1 MKSLKSIMKYSLYI
15 LAFLL
20 LCLLVIPLFFD
31 ANSYRERIVTAMSE
45 YTGRHIEIGSVEL
58 SLFPWIGFKLDEVS
72 MGNRQG
78 FTEDK
83 FINMQQAQL
92 QLAFL
97 PLLRSEV
104 EVIHFTLLEPRI
116 LLQINADGQTNWDDL
131 AKNKDSAQT
140 IVEKPKPKP
149 KGEDEASKL
158 VSINAESI
166 SLRGGEVVWDD
177 ASKNLHL
184 SLNRVNIQINDVSL
198 VRSIAVEINAFIEND
213 PFSITGKIGPIGKI
227 DEFDVNKLP
236 LQLVFDAQKINLKP
250 LAQAKMLPDNLSK
263 QADAAV
269 AAHLDIRQENNGVRN
284 VLGDF
289 SLLAKP
295 RVDVAIKLNMPDAQH
310 IFTEYLRLHVDN
322 IAILE
327 TEGKISL
334 PLEDKELTYSLH
346 VRTEKLKRQQLAIW
360 LPTIKEL
367 YAKHPQPWQIVQASM
382 RLEGDTKKIKI
393 NEGQLLLDND
403 ILRITGSSAL
413 SSPPDLRV
421 HIVGKS
427 LHADAWLPAGD
438 DPYAAKAQPAK
449 DVSATPK
456 AEEQAVEPDLRFLK
470 PWRMQANVQL
480 GTLFLR
486 GLELEKVRLSL
497 SMKKGRILLEP
508 FSFNLAGGSVSERAT
523 LNAAQYP
530 ARWTE
535 SIKIKQVRLGPVL
548 KTLADMDM
556 LDGILDMKTKMRGVG
571 LLPEQSVARL
581 NGTGKFTLYNGA
593 IKGINIAGS
602 LRKFSISSLTKQKE
616 AVSKPT
622 DFAEMSGSFNI
633 SNGIAN
639 NKDLFMA
646 SPIFRLSGAGK
657 VDLPNK
663 TLDYHLKPK
672 LVKTLVGQGGDNSN
686 RGIVVPLHVHGPFT
700 DPKVE
705 LEMKKIN
712 PADLIKQLKPLQD
725 ALKGSQGKKDVRKQA
740 EQAGKKLLQNLI
752 PNF

>member
-1 MKSLKSIMKYSLYI
+1 MQSLKSIMKYSLYI

-20 LCLLVIPLFFD
+20 LCLLVIPFFFD

-58 SLFPWIGFKLDEVS
+58 SLFPWIGFKLDGVN

-78 FTEDK
+78 FTKDK
-83 FINMQQAQL
+83 FISMQQAQL

-104 EVIHFTLLEPRI
+104 EVVHFTLLEPRI

-131 AKNKDSAQT
+131 AKNKDNSQAV
-140 IVEKPKPKP
+140 VEKPKPKP
-149 KGEDEASKL
+149 KDEDKAYKL

-227 DEFDVNKLP
+227 DKFDVNKLP
-236 LQLVFDAQKINLKP
+236 LQLVFDAKKINLKP
-250 LAQAKMLPDNLSK
+250 LAKAKMLPDDLSK

-269 AAHLDIRQENNGVRN
+269 AAHLDLRQENNGTRN
-284 VLGDF
+284 VLGNF

-295 RVDVAIKLNMPDAQH
+295 RLDVAIKLNMPDAQH

-327 TEGKISL
+327 TEGKVSL
-334 PLEDKELTYSLH
+334 PLEDEELTYSLH

-360 LPTIKEL
+360 LPTINEL
-367 YAKHPQPWQIVQASM
+367 YSKHPQPWQIVQASM

-393 NEGQLLLDND
+393 NEGQLLLDNN

-413 SSPPDLRV
+413 SSPPDVRV

-449 DVSATPK
+449 DVATKSP
-456 AEEQAVEPDLRFLK
+456 AASEPDLRFLK

-486 GLELEKVRLSL
+486 GLKLEKVRLSL
-497 SMKKGRILLEP
+497 SMKKGHILLDP
-508 FSFNLAGGSVSERAT
+508 FSFNLAGGSISERVT

-535 SIKIKQVRLGPVL
+535 SIKIKQVRFGPVL
-548 KTLADMDM
+548 KTLADMDI
-556 LDGILDMKTKMRGVG
+556 LDGVLDMKTKIRGVG
-571 LLPEQSVARL
+571 LLPEKSVSRL
-581 NGTGKFTLYNGA
+581 NGTGNFTLYNGA

-602 LRKFSISSLTKQKE
+602 LRKFSISALTKQKKI
-616 AVSKPT
+616 ASKPT

-633 SNGIAN
+633 INGIAKN
-639 NKDLFMA
+639 NDLFMA

-672 LVKTLVGQGGDNSN
+672 LVNTLVGQGGDNLR
-686 RGIVVPLHVHGPFT
+686 RGLVVPLYVHGPFA

-712 PADLIKQLKPLQD
+712 PANLIKQLKPLQD
-725 ALKGSQGKKDVRKQA
+725 ALKGGQGKKDVRKQA